1 MQKGKENLRTTTD
14 NNYGQQVFVYSTFL
28 RNVAQKITQSKQF
41 ILLDRLR
48 DVVARS
54 SARFA
59 V

>member
-14 NNYGQQVFVYSTFL
+14 NNYRQQVFVYYTFL

-48 DVVARS
+48 DVVARA

>member
-1 MQKGKENLRTTTD
+1 MKKGKENLLL
-14 NNYGQQVFVYSTFL
+14 NYGQQVFVYSTFL

-48 DVVARS
+48 EVVARA